1 MPLPNSGWTFGRA
14 ARNVNYRI
22 LRNRNAMLSWA
33 AGRVRSARG
42 GRKGRRRAPSALS
55 SIGGE
60 KSAMKEITLRQVE
73 VIRAVMLR
81 GTISGAADH
90 LGVSAPGI
98 SRLVKH
104 TEESLGIRLF
114 ERRAGLFVPS
124 VEAGPVFDQIREVYK
139 GVENLSVALESLR
152 KGEAVR
158 LAFAS
163 APSVA
168 QFIAARAIRTMRARY
183 PDLFIDLNILKI
195 EETTDYLL
203 LERGEFVIMSS
214 PVRNPGIENEPLAHG
229 KIIAILPEGHP
240 LAEREVVSVRDLAR
254 EPVIGVDPADPYG
267 AIVARPFRDAG
278 LTLDHS
284 MRGRFAQ
291 TVVSLVRHGLG
302 VALIDE
308 FSVAE
313 VYMPGLVRRPL
324 VEEVPIT
331 IYVATKKGRSLSNF
345 AEFGIR
351 QFRKELTEAGRH
363 WTALPSRQLT

>member
-1 MPLPNSGWTFGRA
+1 MR
-14 ARNVNYRI
+14 
-22 LRNRNAMLSWA
+22 
-33 AGRVRSARG
+33 
-42 GRKGRRRAPSALS
+42 
-55 SIGGE
+55 
-60 KSAMKEITLRQVE
+60 EITLRQVE

-81 GTISGAADH
+81 GTISGAAEL

-98 SRLVKH
+98 SRLVRH

-114 ERRAGLFVPS
+114 ERRAGLFIPA
-124 VEAGPVFDQIREVYK
+124 VEAGPVFDQVREVYR
-139 GVENLSVALESLR
+139 GVENLQIALDSLG
-152 KGEAVR
+152 KGEDVR

-168 QFIAARAIRTMRARY
+168 QFIAARAIRTIRARY

-214 PVRNPGIENEPLAHG
+214 PVRNPGAESEPIAEG
-229 KIIAILPEGHP
+229 RVVAILPEGHR
-240 LAEREVVSVRDLAR
+240 LAARAVVSVHELAS
-254 EPVIGVDPADPYG
+254 EPLIGVDPADPYG
-267 AIVARPFRDAG
+267 EIIARPFREAG
-278 LTLDHS
+278 IELRHS
-284 MRGRFAQ
+284 ARGRFAQ

-324 VEEVPIT
+324 SEDVKVT
-331 IYVATKKGRSLSNF
+331 IYAVTKKGRTLSTF
-345 AEFGIR
+345 AEFAVR
-351 QFRKELTEAGRH
+351 QFRRELAEAHRH
-363 WTALPSRQLT
+363 WTGQEART